1 MTRAMEGADL
11 RFDELTVVT
20 ERLTRIVLAEIKLL
34 KARRPRELEEFTEE
48 KTALSASYAR
58 LSNALRRDREVVKAA
73 SADRRG
79 RLKTATEAFRKALD
93 DLEARLARARHL
105 SEGLIRAIADDLN
118 ANQQKPVGYGA
129 KATPAASGP
138 SRPQAF
144 ALNRVV

>member
-1 MTRAMEGADL
+1 MTRATDDADL

-20 ERLTRIVLAEIKLL
+20 ERLTRIVNAEIKLL
-34 KARRPRELEEFTEE
+34 NARRPRELEEFTDE

-58 LSNALRRDREVVKAA
+58 LSNALRRDRDVVKAA
-73 SADRRG
+73 SQDRRT
-79 RLKTATEAFRKALD
+79 RLKAATEAFRKALN

-118 ANQQKPVGYGA
+118 ASQQKPVGYGV
-129 KATPAASGP
+129 KAAPATNGP